1 MRTIH
6 KYTLDYGHTEIP
18 LPCGAE
24 VLTAQPQHDAIC
36 LWAAIDTEQ
45 AMELRT
51 FLVKG
56 TGHPLPDR
64 GLRYVGTVQEAGGR
78 LVWHVFEQLFVE
90 GKV

>member
-24 VLTAQPQHDAIC
+24 VLTVQVQHDAIC

-45 AMELRT
+45 AMSKTASFARAQRCWAT
-51 FLVKG
+51 RCFPFGK
-56 TGHPLPDR
+56 R
-64 GLRYVGTVQEAGGR
+64 SGGSR
-78 LVWHVFEQLFVE
+78 MFR
-90 GKV
+90 

>member
-1 MRTIH
+1 
-6 KYTLDYGHTEIP
+6 
-18 LPCGAE
+18 
-24 VLTAQPQHDAIC
+24 
-36 LWAAIDTEQ
+36 
-45 AMELRT
+45 MELRT